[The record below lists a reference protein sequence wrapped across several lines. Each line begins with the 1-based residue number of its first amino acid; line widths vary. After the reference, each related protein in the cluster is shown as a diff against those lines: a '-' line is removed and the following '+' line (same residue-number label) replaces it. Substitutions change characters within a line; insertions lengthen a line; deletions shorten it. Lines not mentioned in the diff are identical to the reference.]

1 MDKEKEDRLAKTIKE
16 IVNSKDISKIYELD
30 EVLSPQ
36 VAPLVEC
43 LVLRKLVGNE
53 GSVELVFKS

>member
-1 MDKEKEDRLAKTIKE
+1 MEEKADKIRSIIKE
-16 IVNSKDISKIYELD
+16 IISNKDFEKIYELD

>member
-1 MDKEKEDRLAKTIKE
+1 MDKERAEKLTKTIKE
-16 IVNSKDISKIYELD
+16 IISNKDFEKIYELD

-43 LVLRKLVGNE
+43 LLAKLIGSE
-53 GSVELVFKS
+53 TSSVELVFKN

>member
-1 MDKEKEDRLAKTIKE
+1 MDKERAEKLTKTIKE
-16 IVNSKDISKIYELD
+16 IISNKDFEKIYELD
-30 EVLSPQ
+30 DYLSPQ